1 MPIRI
6 EITGENAGHAWDELK
21 GLAAPAF
28 AQPLVKQLTWSGET
42 ACSTSEIVLAGSAD
56 HCTAEEAAQEDSRD
70 ASVSLSVAAPTE
82 PAKRGRRKK
91 AEEPSA
97 VQHVDLKA
105 LETPKAAEPAPLIS
119 TQPEDRHDPAD
130 PVVADEPEA
139 KAEESPTPVEIKPAT
154 KDDVRNA
161 LMDYAA
167 AYGMPHAQTDGPQL
181 LGVAKVSDVP
191 ADKYDEA
198 LAKIQAAIKDNPFG
212 RTPVKAGA

>member
-28 AQPLVKQLTWSGET
+28 AVPGYILAAPGR
-42 ACSTSEIVLAGSAD
+42 STSEIHIPNAE
-56 HCTAEEAAQEDSRD
+56 TAEALEASRAGDVIRAENVDELLSD
-70 ASVSLSVAAPTE
+70 AATPEPT
-82 PAKRGRRKK
+82 KRGRRKK

-139 KAEESPTPVEIKPAT
+139 KAEESSAPVEIKPAT